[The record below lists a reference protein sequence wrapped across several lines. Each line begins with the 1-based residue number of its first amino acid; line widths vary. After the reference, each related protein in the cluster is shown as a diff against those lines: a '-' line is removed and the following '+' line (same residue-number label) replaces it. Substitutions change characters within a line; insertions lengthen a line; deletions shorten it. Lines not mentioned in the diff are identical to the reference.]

1 MTDQP
6 ETTNPLVAAAQ
17 EAVPSVQAA
26 FMKRFDKPID
36 VSVHKFVDPETNEP
50 AIEFRFTPAKS
61 GLLPTAIERA
71 WFDGFM
77 AGYQR
82 CHFVVVDLFTVADAP
97 N

>member
-1 MTDQP
+1 MTGLP
-6 ETTNPLVAAAQ
+6 ETTNPLIAATQ
-17 EAVPSVQAA
+17 EAVPSVQSA
-26 FMKRFDKPID
+26 FAKRFGHAID
-36 VSVHKFVDPETNEP
+36 VSVHKIMDPETNEP
-50 AIEFRFTPAKS
+50 AIEFRFTPAKP

-82 CHFVVVDLFTVADAP
+82 CHFVVVDLFTVADTP